1 MSIKRLLAP
10 AVLAVGLL
18 ISVAAAP
25 AMASATTVSPS
36 VTAAFPQP
44 TSAQGGADWLAGQL
58 TAGGYVPST
67 TTPGTADLSGT
78 ANAVLAMAAAGTDS
92 GDAYTALSYLAN
104 NVDAYATSG
113 GVDGPGQLA
122 LLILDA
128 HALGENPYA
137 FGGTNLVAR
146 LLATQQT
153 TGPDAGLFGTET
165 QAANYD
171 AGSYQQGLALAA
183 LAGAGVT
190 GTTAVHSAISWL
202 TAEQCTD
209 GGWTTP
215 DNTNNP
221 CAGTPATFAG
231 PDTNSTALALEGMA
245 AQGAVTANVSTSAQ
259 LFLTA
264 GQVPDGGWS
273 LYPNS
278 VGTPQTTDPDSTALV
293 IQSLVALGLSP
304 LDAPFQKGAA
314 NPVTALTSY
323 QIASGAGTGAFT
335 FPGVPGPNLLAT
347 YQSVPAI
354 AGKAIPFVA
363 SFAQNGYWLAASDG
377 GVFNYGN
384 ATFEGSHGGSP
395 LNKPIVGMAATPDGK
410 GYWLVAS
417 DGGIFTYGNAT
428 FQGSHGGSPLNKPI
442 VGMAAT
448 PDGTGYWLVASDGGI
463 FTYGDATFQGSH
475 GGSPLNKPIVGM
487 AATPDGKGYWLV
499 ASDGGIFTYGD
510 ATFQGSHGGSPLNK
524 PIVGMAATPDGTGYW
539 LVASDGGIF
548 TYGDATFQG
557 SHGGSPL
564 NKPIVGMAATPDGK
578 GYWLVASDGGI
589 FNYGDAPFDGSL
601 GGSPLNAPIVAMTA
615 STTRSG

>member
-10 AVLAVGLL
+10 AALALGLL
-18 ISVAAAP
+18 IAFAATP
-25 AMASATTVSPS
+25 AIASATSVSPS
-36 VTAAFPQP
+36 VATAFPQAS
-44 TSAQGGADWLAGQL
+44 SAQGGADWLAGQL
-58 TAGGYVPST
+58 TASGYIPST

-92 GDAYTALSYLAN
+92 GDAYTALGYLAE
-104 NVDAYATSG
+104 NVDAYAASG

-171 AGSYQQGLALAA
+171 AGNYQQGLALAA
-183 LAGAGVT
+183 LAAAGVI
-190 GTTAVHSAISWL
+190 GTTAVHSAVSWL
-202 TAEQCTD
+202 TAEQCTTD

-221 CAGTPATFAG
+221 CSGTPATFAG
-231 PDTNSTALALEGMA
+231 PDTNSTALALEGLA
-245 AQGAVTANVSTSAQ
+245 AQGAVTASLSTSAQ
-259 LFLTA
+259 LFLTT

-278 VGTPQTTDPDSTALV
+278 VGTPQATDPDSTALV

-354 AGKAIPFVA
+354 AGKALPFVA
-363 SFAQNGYWLAASDG
+363 SFARNGYWLAAADG
-377 GVFNYGN
+377 GVFALGG
-384 ATFEGSHGGSP
+384 AEFLGSMGGSH
-395 LNKPIVGMAATPDGK
+395 LNKPVF
-410 GYWLVAS
+410 
-417 DGGIFTYGNAT
+417 GI
-428 FQGSHGGSPLNKPI
+428 
-442 VGMAAT
+442 
-448 PDGTGYWLVASDGGI
+448 
-463 FTYGDATFQGSH
+463 
-475 GGSPLNKPIVGM
+475 
-487 AATPDGKGYWLV
+487 
-499 ASDGGIFTYGD
+499 
-510 ATFQGSHGGSPLNK
+510 
-524 PIVGMAATPDGTGYW
+524 
-539 LVASDGGIF
+539 
-548 TYGDATFQG
+548 
-557 SHGGSPL
+557 
-564 NKPIVGMAATPDGK
+564 
-578 GYWLVASDGGI
+578 
-589 FNYGDAPFDGSL
+589 
-601 GGSPLNAPIVAMTA
+601 TA
-615 STTRSG
+615 SPGLI